1 MGKDKSAA
9 ADKKEQALPAKTEEN
24 AAVET
29 PAAPAKKSRAAGILR
44 LAAAVLLILAASA
57 AALLYYQKFGL
68 PTAGSNT
75 ETTAPT
81 ALSSRSAARYT
92 AAPTPAVHYTEP
104 APVAVALSAPAP
116 AAEQPK
122 EKITEIKYVIPES
135 ISNAINGLHDKV
147 GKMETL
153 TAQYMNIKADSSA
166 VISLGE
172 RLDELEKRTRR
183 LSRISNDGA
192 LVLTAALMIR
202 ENAAAGQPVRFEAEM
217 LKQLAAGQPEIDTAV
232 NYIYNNS
239 SHQYPS
245 NKNLTESFN
254 RISGRI
260 VYDLKHQGSWKDRLL
275 RKINEYIHI
284 SSPADNSRE
293 NAEIKALEELK
304 GYVDEGQFAIAVELL
319 SRSENETLLADE
331 ALNKWFAITDS
342 KLKFNRA
349 LSEISAYSLALMKTE
364 GLKNAALP

>member
-9 ADKKEQALPAKTEEN
+9 ADKREQVLPAKTEKN

-29 PAAPAKKSRAAGILR
+29 SAAPAKKSRAAGMLR

-68 PTAGSNT
+68 PVAGSDT
-75 ETTAPT
+75 ETTNQT
-81 ALSSRSAARYT
+81 ALTRRPAARRAAKPAPAA
-92 AAPTPAVHYTEP
+92 AAP
-104 APVAVALSAPAP
+104 SAPAP
-116 AAEQPK
+116 AAEQPR

-135 ISNAINGLHDKV
+135 VTNAINGLHDKV

-217 LKQLAAGQPEIDTAV
+217 LKQLAAGRPEIETAV
-232 NYIYNNS
+232 DYVYNNS
-239 SHQYPS
+239 SRQYPS

-260 VYDLKHQGSWKDRLL
+260 VYDLRHQGSWKDRLL

-284 SSPADNSRE
+284 SSPAADSRE
-293 NAEIKALEELK
+293 NAEITALEEIK

-319 SRSENETLLADE
+319 SRPENETLLADE

>member
-9 ADKKEQALPAKTEEN
+9 ADKREQVLPAKTEKN

-29 PAAPAKKSRAAGILR
+29 SAAPAKKSRAAGMLR

-68 PTAGSNT
+68 PAAGSDT
-75 ETTAPT
+75 ETTNQT
-81 ALSSRSAARYT
+81 ALIRRPAARR
-92 AAPTPAVHYTEP
+92 PAEP
-104 APVAVALSAPAP
+104 APAAAALSAPAP
-116 AAEQPK
+116 AAEQPR

-135 ISNAINGLHDKV
+135 VTNAINGLHDKV

-217 LKQLAAGQPEIDTAV
+217 LKQLAAGRPEIETAV
-232 NYIYNNS
+232 DYVYNNS
-239 SHQYPS
+239 SRQYPS

-260 VYDLKHQGSWKDRLL
+260 VYNLRHQGSWKDRLL

-284 SSPADNSRE
+284 SSPAADSRE
-293 NAEIKALEELK
+293 NAEITALEEIK

-319 SRSENETLLADE
+319 SRPENETLLADE

>member
-9 ADKKEQALPAKTEEN
+9 ADKREQVLPAKTEKN

-29 PAAPAKKSRAAGILR
+29 SAAPAKKSRAAGMLR
-44 LAAAVLLILAASA
+44 LAAAVLLILTASA

-68 PTAGSNT
+68 PAAGSDT
-75 ETTAPT
+75 ETTNQT
-81 ALSSRSAARYT
+81 ALTRRPAARR
-92 AAPTPAVHYTEP
+92 AAEP
-104 APVAVALSAPAP
+104 APAAAAPSAPAP
-116 AAEQPK
+116 AAEQPR

-135 ISNAINGLHDKV
+135 VTNAINGLHDKV

-217 LKQLAAGQPEIDTAV
+217 LKQLAAGRPEIETAV
-232 NYIYNNS
+232 DYVYNNS
-239 SHQYPS
+239 SRQYPS

-260 VYDLKHQGSWKDRLL
+260 VYDLRHQGSWKDRLL

-284 SSPADNSRE
+284 SSPAADSRE
-293 NAEIKALEELK
+293 NAEITALEEIK

-319 SRSENETLLADE
+319 SRPENETLLADE

>member
-9 ADKKEQALPAKTEEN
+9 ADKREQVLPAKTEKN

-29 PAAPAKKSRAAGILR
+29 SAAPAKKSRAAGMLR

-68 PTAGSNT
+68 PAAGSDT
-75 ETTAPT
+75 ETTNQT
-81 ALSSRSAARYT
+81 ALTRRPAARRAAKPAPAA
-92 AAPTPAVHYTEP
+92 AAP
-104 APVAVALSAPAP
+104 SAPAP
-116 AAEQPK
+116 AAEQPR

-135 ISNAINGLHDKV
+135 VTNAINGLHDKV

-166 VISLGE
+166 VTSLGE

-217 LKQLAAGQPEIDTAV
+217 LKQLAAGRPEIETAV
-232 NYIYNNS
+232 DYVYNNS
-239 SHQYPS
+239 SRQYPS

-260 VYDLKHQGSWKDRLL
+260 VYDLRHQGSWKDRLL

-284 SSPADNSRE
+284 SSPAADSRE
-293 NAEIKALEELK
+293 NAEITALEEIK

-319 SRSENETLLADE
+319 SRPENETLLADE

>member
-9 ADKKEQALPAKTEEN
+9 ADKREQVLPAKTEKN

-29 PAAPAKKSRAAGILR
+29 SAAPAKKSRAAGMLR

-68 PTAGSNT
+68 PAAGSDT
-75 ETTAPT
+75 ETTNQT
-81 ALSSRSAARYT
+81 ALTRRPAARRAAKPAPAA
-92 AAPTPAVHYTEP
+92 AAP
-104 APVAVALSAPAP
+104 SAPAP
-116 AAEQPK
+116 AAEQPR

-135 ISNAINGLHDKV
+135 VTNAINGLHDKV

-217 LKQLAAGQPEIDTAV
+217 LKQLAAGRPEIETAV
-232 NYIYNNS
+232 DYGYNNS
-239 SHQYPS
+239 SRQYPS

-260 VYDLKHQGSWKDRLL
+260 VYDLRHQGSWKDRLL

-284 SSPADNSRE
+284 SSPAADSRE
-293 NAEIKALEELK
+293 NAEITALEEIK

-319 SRSENETLLADE
+319 SRPENETLLADE

>member
-9 ADKKEQALPAKTEEN
+9 ADKREQVLPAKTEKN

-29 PAAPAKKSRAAGILR
+29 SAAPAKKSRAAGMLR

-68 PTAGSNT
+68 PAAGSDT
-75 ETTAPT
+75 ETTNQT
-81 ALSSRSAARYT
+81 ALTRRPAARRAAKPAPAA
-92 AAPTPAVHYTEP
+92 AAP
-104 APVAVALSAPAP
+104 SAPAP
-116 AAEQPK
+116 AAEQPR

-135 ISNAINGLHDKV
+135 VTNAINGLHDKV

-192 LVLTAALMIR
+192 LVLTAALRIR

-217 LKQLAAGQPEIDTAV
+217 LKQLAAGRPEIETAV
-232 NYIYNNS
+232 DYVYNNS
-239 SHQYPS
+239 SRQYPS

-260 VYDLKHQGSWKDRLL
+260 VYDLRHQGSWKDRLL

-284 SSPADNSRE
+284 SSPAADSRE
-293 NAEIKALEELK
+293 NAEITALEEIK

-319 SRSENETLLADE
+319 SRPENETLLADE

>member
-9 ADKKEQALPAKTEEN
+9 ADKREQVLPAKTEKN

-29 PAAPAKKSRAAGILR
+29 SAAPAKKSRAAGMLR

-68 PTAGSNT
+68 PAAGSDT
-75 ETTAPT
+75 ETTNQT
-81 ALSSRSAARYT
+81 ALTRRPAARRAAKPAPAA
-92 AAPTPAVHYTEP
+92 AAP
-104 APVAVALSAPAP
+104 SAPAP
-116 AAEQPK
+116 AAEQPR
-122 EKITEIKYVIPES
+122 EKITEIKYVIPDS
-135 ISNAINGLHDKV
+135 VTNAINGLHDKV

-217 LKQLAAGQPEIDTAV
+217 LKQLAAGRPEIETAV
-232 NYIYNNS
+232 DYVYNNS
-239 SHQYPS
+239 SRQYPS

-260 VYDLKHQGSWKDRLL
+260 VYDLRHQGSWKDRLL

-284 SSPADNSRE
+284 SSPAADSRE
-293 NAEIKALEELK
+293 NAEITALEEIK

-319 SRSENETLLADE
+319 SRPENETLLADE

>member
-9 ADKKEQALPAKTEEN
+9 ADKREQVLPAKTEKN

-29 PAAPAKKSRAAGILR
+29 SAAPAKKSRAAGMLH

-68 PTAGSNT
+68 PAAGSDT
-75 ETTAPT
+75 ETTNQT
-81 ALSSRSAARYT
+81 ALTRRPPARRAA
-92 AAPTPAVHYTEP
+92 E
-104 APVAVALSAPAP
+104 PAP
-116 AAEQPK
+116 AAERPR

-135 ISNAINGLHDKV
+135 VTNAINGLHDKV

-202 ENAAAGQPVRFEAEM
+202 ENAAAGQSVRFEAEM
-217 LKQLAAGQPEIDTAV
+217 LKQLADGRTEIETAV
-232 NYIYNNS
+232 DYVYNNS
-239 SHQYPS
+239 SRQYPS

-260 VYDLKHQGSWKDRLL
+260 VYDLRHQGSWKDRLL

-284 SSPADNSRE
+284 SSPAADSRE
-293 NAEIKALEELK
+293 NAEITALEEIK

-319 SRSENETLLADE
+319 SRPENETLLADE

>member
-9 ADKKEQALPAKTEEN
+9 ADKREQVLPAKTEKN

-29 PAAPAKKSRAAGILR
+29 SAAPAKKSRAAGMLR

-68 PTAGSNT
+68 PATGSDT
-75 ETTAPT
+75 ETTNQT
-81 ALSSRSAARYT
+81 ALTRRPAARRAAKPAPAA
-92 AAPTPAVHYTEP
+92 AAP
-104 APVAVALSAPAP
+104 SAPAP
-116 AAEQPK
+116 AAEQPR

-135 ISNAINGLHDKV
+135 VTNAINGLHDKV

-217 LKQLAAGQPEIDTAV
+217 LKQLAAGRPEIETAV
-232 NYIYNNS
+232 DYVYNNS
-239 SHQYPS
+239 SRQYPS

-260 VYDLKHQGSWKDRLL
+260 VYDLRHQGSWKDRLL

-284 SSPADNSRE
+284 SSPAADSRE
-293 NAEIKALEELK
+293 NAEITALEEIK

-319 SRSENETLLADE
+319 SRPENETLLADE

>member
-9 ADKKEQALPAKTEEN
+9 ADKREQVLPAKTEKN

-29 PAAPAKKSRAAGILR
+29 SAAPAKKSRAAGMLR

-68 PTAGSNT
+68 PAAGSDT
-75 ETTAPT
+75 ETTNQT
-81 ALSSRSAARYT
+81 ALIRRPAARYE
-92 AAPTPAVHYTEP
+92 TEP
-104 APVAVALSAPAP
+104 APVAAALSASEPAV
-116 AAEQPK
+116 EQPR
-122 EKITEIKYVIPES
+122 EKITEIKYIIPES
-135 ISNAINGLHDKV
+135 ITNAINGLHDKV

-217 LKQLAAGQPEIDTAV
+217 LKQLAAGRPEIETAV
-232 NYIYNNS
+232 DYVYNNS
-239 SHQYPS
+239 SRQYPS

-260 VYDLKHQGSWKDRLL
+260 VYNLRHQGSWKDRLL

-284 SSPADNSRE
+284 SSPAADSRE
-293 NAEIKALEELK
+293 NAEITALEEIK

-319 SRSENETLLADE
+319 SRPENETLLADE

>member
-9 ADKKEQALPAKTEEN
+9 ADKREQVLPAKTEKN

-29 PAAPAKKSRAAGILR
+29 SAAPAKKSRAAGMLR

-68 PTAGSNT
+68 PAAGSDT
-75 ETTAPT
+75 ETTNQT
-81 ALSSRSAARYT
+81 ALTRRPAARR
-92 AAPTPAVHYTEP
+92 AAEP
-104 APVAVALSAPAP
+104 APAAAAPSAPAP
-116 AAEQPK
+116 AAERPR

-135 ISNAINGLHDKV
+135 VTNAINGLHDKV

-217 LKQLAAGQPEIDTAV
+217 LKQLAAGRPEIETAV
-232 NYIYNNS
+232 DYVYNNS
-239 SHQYPS
+239 SRQYPS
-245 NKNLTESFN
+245 NKNPTESFN

-260 VYDLKHQGSWKDRLL
+260 VYDLRHQGSWKDRLL

-284 SSPADNSRE
+284 SSPAADSRE
-293 NAEIKALEELK
+293 NAEITALEEIK

-319 SRSENETLLADE
+319 SRPENETLLADE

>member
-9 ADKKEQALPAKTEEN
+9 ADKREQVLPAKTEKN
-24 AAVET
+24 TAVET
-29 PAAPAKKSRAAGILR
+29 SAAPAKKSRAAGMLR

-68 PTAGSNT
+68 PAAGSDT
-75 ETTAPT
+75 ETTNQT
-81 ALSSRSAARYT
+81 ALTRRPAARR
-92 AAPTPAVHYTEP
+92 AAEP
-104 APVAVALSAPAP
+104 APAP
-116 AAEQPK
+116 AAERPR

-135 ISNAINGLHDKV
+135 VTNAINGLHDKV

-217 LKQLAAGQPEIDTAV
+217 LKQLAAGRPEIETAV
-232 NYIYNNS
+232 DYVYNNS
-239 SHQYPS
+239 SRQYPS

-260 VYDLKHQGSWKDRLL
+260 VYDLRHQGSWKDRLL

-284 SSPADNSRE
+284 SSPAADSRE
-293 NAEIKALEELK
+293 NAEITALEEIK

-319 SRSENETLLADE
+319 SRPENETLLADE

>member
-9 ADKKEQALPAKTEEN
+9 ADKREQVLPAKTEKN

-29 PAAPAKKSRAAGILR
+29 SAAPAKKSRAAGMLR

-68 PTAGSNT
+68 PAAGSDT
-75 ETTAPT
+75 ETTNQT
-81 ALSSRSAARYT
+81 ALTRRPAARRAAKPAPAA
-92 AAPTPAVHYTEP
+92 AAP
-104 APVAVALSAPAP
+104 SAPAP
-116 AAEQPK
+116 AAEQPR

-135 ISNAINGLHDKV
+135 VTNAINGLHDKV

-217 LKQLAAGQPEIDTAV
+217 LKQLAAGRPEIETAV
-232 NYIYNNS
+232 DYVYNNS
-239 SHQYPS
+239 SRQYPS

-260 VYDLKHQGSWKDRLL
+260 VYDLRHQGSWKDRLL

-284 SSPADNSRE
+284 SSPAADSRE
-293 NAEIKALEELK
+293 NAEITALEEIK

-319 SRSENETLLADE
+319 SRPENETLLADE
-331 ALNKWFAITDS
+331 ALNKWIAITDS

>member
-9 ADKKEQALPAKTEEN
+9 ADKREQVLPAKTEKN

-29 PAAPAKKSRAAGILR
+29 SAAPAKKSRAAGMLR

-68 PTAGSNT
+68 PAAGSDT
-75 ETTAPT
+75 ETTNQT
-81 ALSSRSAARYT
+81 ALTRRPAARR
-92 AAPTPAVHYTEP
+92 
-104 APVAVALSAPAP
+104 
-116 AAEQPK
+116 AAERPR

-135 ISNAINGLHDKV
+135 VTNAINGLHDKV

-217 LKQLAAGQPEIDTAV
+217 LKQLAAGRPEIETAV
-232 NYIYNNS
+232 DYVYNNS
-239 SHQYPS
+239 SRQYPS

-260 VYDLKHQGSWKDRLL
+260 VYNLRHQGSWKDRLL

-284 SSPADNSRE
+284 SSPAADSRE
-293 NAEIKALEELK
+293 NAEITALEEIK

-319 SRSENETLLADE
+319 SRPENETLLADE

>member
-9 ADKKEQALPAKTEEN
+9 ADKREQVLPAKTEKN

-29 PAAPAKKSRAAGILR
+29 SAAPAKKSRAAGMLR

-68 PTAGSNT
+68 PAAGSDT
-75 ETTAPT
+75 ETTNKT
-81 ALSSRSAARYT
+81 ALTRRPAARRAAKPAPAA
-92 AAPTPAVHYTEP
+92 AAP
-104 APVAVALSAPAP
+104 SAPAP
-116 AAEQPK
+116 AAEQPR

-135 ISNAINGLHDKV
+135 VTNAINGLHDKV

-217 LKQLAAGQPEIDTAV
+217 LKQLAAGRPEIETAV
-232 NYIYNNS
+232 DYVYNNS
-239 SHQYPS
+239 SRQYPS

-260 VYDLKHQGSWKDRLL
+260 VYDLRHQGSWKDRLL

-284 SSPADNSRE
+284 SSPAADSRE
-293 NAEIKALEELK
+293 NAEITALEEIK

-319 SRSENETLLADE
+319 SRPENETLLADE

>member
-9 ADKKEQALPAKTEEN
+9 ADKREQVLPAKTEKN

-29 PAAPAKKSRAAGILR
+29 SAAPAKKSRAAGMLR

-68 PTAGSNT
+68 PAAGSDT
-75 ETTAPT
+75 ETTNQT
-81 ALSSRSAARYT
+81 ALTRRPAARR
-92 AAPTPAVHYTEP
+92 AAEP
-104 APVAVALSAPAP
+104 APAAAAPSAPAP
-116 AAEQPK
+116 AAERPR

-135 ISNAINGLHDKV
+135 VTNAINGLYEKV

-217 LKQLAAGQPEIDTAV
+217 LKQLAAGRPEIETAV
-232 NYIYNNS
+232 DYVYNNS
-239 SHQYPS
+239 SRQYPS

-260 VYDLKHQGSWKDRLL
+260 VYNLRHQGSWKDRLL

-284 SSPADNSRE
+284 YSPAADSRE
-293 NAEIKALEELK
+293 NAEITALEEIK

-319 SRSENETLLADE
+319 SRPENETLLADE

-342 KLKFNRA
+342 KL
-349 LSEISAYSLALMKTE
+349 
-364 GLKNAALP
+364 

>member
-9 ADKKEQALPAKTEEN
+9 ADKREQVLPAKTKKN

-29 PAAPAKKSRAAGILR
+29 SAAPAKKSRAAGMLR

-68 PTAGSNT
+68 PAAGSDT
-75 ETTAPT
+75 ETTNQT
-81 ALSSRSAARYT
+81 ALTRRPAARRAAKPAPAA
-92 AAPTPAVHYTEP
+92 AAP
-104 APVAVALSAPAP
+104 SAPAP
-116 AAEQPK
+116 AAEQPR

-135 ISNAINGLHDKV
+135 VTNAINGLHDKV

-217 LKQLAAGQPEIDTAV
+217 LKQLAAGRPEIETAV
-232 NYIYNNS
+232 DYVYNNS
-239 SHQYPS
+239 SRQYPS

-260 VYDLKHQGSWKDRLL
+260 VYDLRHQGSWKDRLL

-284 SSPADNSRE
+284 SSPAADSRE
-293 NAEIKALEELK
+293 NAEITALEEIK

-319 SRSENETLLADE
+319 SRPENETLLADE

>member
-9 ADKKEQALPAKTEEN
+9 ADKREQVLPAKTEKN

-29 PAAPAKKSRAAGILR
+29 SAAPAKKSRAAGMLR

-68 PTAGSNT
+68 PAAGSDT
-75 ETTAPT
+75 ETTNQT
-81 ALSSRSAARYT
+81 ALIRRPAARR
-92 AAPTPAVHYTEP
+92 PTEP
-104 APVAVALSAPAP
+104 APAAAAPSAPAP
-116 AAEQPK
+116 AAEQPR

-135 ISNAINGLHDKV
+135 VTNAINGLHDKV

-202 ENAAAGQPVRFEAEM
+202 EDAAAGQPVRFEAEM
-217 LKQLAAGQPEIDTAV
+217 LKQLAAGRPEIETAV
-232 NYIYNNS
+232 DYVYNNS
-239 SHQYPS
+239 SRQYPS

-260 VYDLKHQGSWKDRLL
+260 VYNLRHQGSWKDRLL

-284 SSPADNSRE
+284 SSPAADSRE
-293 NAEIKALEELK
+293 NAEITALEEIK

-319 SRSENETLLADE
+319 SRPENETLLADE

>member
-9 ADKKEQALPAKTEEN
+9 ADKREQVLPAKTEKN

-29 PAAPAKKSRAAGILR
+29 SAAPAKKSRAAGMLR

-68 PTAGSNT
+68 PAAGSDT
-75 ETTAPT
+75 ETTNQT
-81 ALSSRSAARYT
+81 ALTRRPAA
-92 AAPTPAVHYTEP
+92 AAP
-104 APVAVALSAPAP
+104 SAPAP
-116 AAEQPK
+116 AAERPR

-135 ISNAINGLHDKV
+135 VTNAINGLHDKV

-217 LKQLAAGQPEIDTAV
+217 LKQLAAGRPEIETAV
-232 NYIYNNS
+232 DYVYNNS
-239 SHQYPS
+239 SRQYPS

-260 VYDLKHQGSWKDRLL
+260 VYNLRHQGSWKDRLL

-284 SSPADNSRE
+284 SSPAADSRE
-293 NAEIKALEELK
+293 NAEITALEEIK

-319 SRSENETLLADE
+319 SRPENETLLADE

>member
-9 ADKKEQALPAKTEEN
+9 ADKREQVLPAKTEKN

-29 PAAPAKKSRAAGILR
+29 SAAPAKKSRAAGMLR
-44 LAAAVLLILAASA
+44 LAAAVLLILVASA

-68 PTAGSNT
+68 PAAGSDT
-75 ETTAPT
+75 ETTNQT
-81 ALSSRSAARYT
+81 ALIRRPAARYE
-92 AAPTPAVHYTEP
+92 TEP
-104 APVAVALSAPAP
+104 APAAAALSAPAP
-116 AAEQPK
+116 AAEQPR

-135 ISNAINGLHDKV
+135 VTNAINGLHDKV

-217 LKQLAAGQPEIDTAV
+217 LKQLAAGRPEIETAV
-232 NYIYNNS
+232 DYVYNNS
-239 SHQYPS
+239 SRQYPS

-260 VYDLKHQGSWKDRLL
+260 VYNLRHQGSWKDRLL

-284 SSPADNSRE
+284 SSPAADSRE
-293 NAEIKALEELK
+293 NAEITALEEIK

-319 SRSENETLLADE
+319 SRPENETLLADE

>member
-9 ADKKEQALPAKTEEN
+9 ADKREQVLPAKTEKN

-29 PAAPAKKSRAAGILR
+29 SAAPAKKSRAAGMLR

-68 PTAGSNT
+68 PAAGSDT
-75 ETTAPT
+75 ETTNQT
-81 ALSSRSAARYT
+81 ALTRRPAARRAAKPAPAA
-92 AAPTPAVHYTEP
+92 AAP
-104 APVAVALSAPAP
+104 SAPAP
-116 AAEQPK
+116 AAEQPR

-135 ISNAINGLHDKV
+135 VTNAINGLHDKV

-153 TAQYMNIKADSSA
+153 TAQYMNINADSSA

-217 LKQLAAGQPEIDTAV
+217 LKQLAAGRPEIETAV
-232 NYIYNNS
+232 DYVYNNS
-239 SHQYPS
+239 SRQYPS

-260 VYDLKHQGSWKDRLL
+260 VYDLRHQGSWKDRLL

-284 SSPADNSRE
+284 SSPAADSRE
-293 NAEIKALEELK
+293 NAEITALEEIK

-319 SRSENETLLADE
+319 SRPENETLLADE

>member
-9 ADKKEQALPAKTEEN
+9 ADKREQVLPAKTEKN

-29 PAAPAKKSRAAGILR
+29 SAAPAKKSRAAGMLR
-44 LAAAVLLILAASA
+44 LAAAVLLILVASA

-68 PTAGSNT
+68 PAAGSDT
-75 ETTAPT
+75 ETTNQT
-81 ALSSRSAARYT
+81 ALIRRPAARR
-92 AAPTPAVHYTEP
+92 PAEP
-104 APVAVALSAPAP
+104 APAAAALSAPAP
-116 AAEQPK
+116 AAEQPR

-135 ISNAINGLHDKV
+135 VTNAINGLHDKV

-217 LKQLAAGQPEIDTAV
+217 LKQLAAGRPEIETAV
-232 NYIYNNS
+232 DYVYNNS
-239 SHQYPS
+239 SRQYPS

-260 VYDLKHQGSWKDRLL
+260 VYNLRHQGSWKDRLL

-284 SSPADNSRE
+284 SSPAADSRE
-293 NAEIKALEELK
+293 NAEITALEEIK

-319 SRSENETLLADE
+319 SRPENETLLADE

>member
-9 ADKKEQALPAKTEEN
+9 ADKREQVLPAKTEKN

-29 PAAPAKKSRAAGILR
+29 SAAPAKKSRAAGMLH

-68 PTAGSNT
+68 PAAGSDT
-75 ETTAPT
+75 ETTNQT
-81 ALSSRSAARYT
+81 ALTRRPSARR
-92 AAPTPAVHYTEP
+92 AAE
-104 APVAVALSAPAP
+104 PAP
-116 AAEQPK
+116 AAEQPR

-135 ISNAINGLHDKV
+135 VTNAINGLHDKV

-202 ENAAAGQPVRFEAEM
+202 ENAAAGQSVRFEAEM
-217 LKQLAAGQPEIDTAV
+217 LKQLADGRTEIETAV
-232 NYIYNNS
+232 DYVYNNS
-239 SHQYPS
+239 SRQYPS

-260 VYDLKHQGSWKDRLL
+260 VYDLRHQGSWKDRLL

-284 SSPADNSRE
+284 SSPAADSRE
-293 NAEIKALEELK
+293 NAEITALEEIK

-319 SRSENETLLADE
+319 SRPENETLLADE

>member
-9 ADKKEQALPAKTEEN
+9 ADKREQVLPAKTEKN

-29 PAAPAKKSRAAGILR
+29 SAAPAKKSRAAGMLR

-68 PTAGSNT
+68 PAAGSDT
-75 ETTAPT
+75 ETTNQT
-81 ALSSRSAARYT
+81 ALTRRPAARRAAKPAPAA
-92 AAPTPAVHYTEP
+92 AAP
-104 APVAVALSAPAP
+104 SAPAP
-116 AAEQPK
+116 AAEQPR

-135 ISNAINGLHDKV
+135 VTNAINGLHDKV

-217 LKQLAAGQPEIDTAV
+217 LKQLAAGRPEIETAV
-232 NYIYNNS
+232 DYVYNNS
-239 SHQYPS
+239 SRQYPS

-260 VYDLKHQGSWKDRLL
+260 VYDLRHQGSWKDRLL

-284 SSPADNSRE
+284 SSPAADSRE
-293 NAEIKALEELK
+293 NAEITALEEIK

-319 SRSENETLLADE
+319 SRPENETLLADE

-349 LSEISAYSLALMKTE
+349 LSEISAYSLALMNTE

>member
-1 MGKDKSAA
+1 
-9 ADKKEQALPAKTEEN
+9 
-24 AAVET
+24 
-29 PAAPAKKSRAAGILR
+29 
-44 LAAAVLLILAASA
+44 
-57 AALLYYQKFGL
+57 
-68 PTAGSNT
+68 
-75 ETTAPT
+75 
-81 ALSSRSAARYT
+81 
-92 AAPTPAVHYTEP
+92 
-104 APVAVALSAPAP
+104 
-116 AAEQPK
+116 
-122 EKITEIKYVIPES
+122 
-135 ISNAINGLHDKV
+135 
-147 GKMETL
+147 METL

-202 ENAAAGQPVRFEAEM
+202 ENAAAGQSVRFEAEM
-217 LKQLAAGQPEIDTAV
+217 LKQLADGRTEIETAV
-232 NYIYNNS
+232 DYVYNNS
-239 SHQYPS
+239 SRQYPS

-260 VYDLKHQGSWKDRLL
+260 VYDLRHQGSWKDRLL

-284 SSPADNSRE
+284 SSPAADSRE
-293 NAEIKALEELK
+293 NAEITALEEIK

-319 SRSENETLLADE
+319 SRPENETLLADE

>member
-9 ADKKEQALPAKTEEN
+9 ADKREQVLPAKTEKN

-29 PAAPAKKSRAAGILR
+29 SAAPAKKSRAAGMLR

-68 PTAGSNT
+68 PAAGSDT
-75 ETTAPT
+75 ETTNQT
-81 ALSSRSAARYT
+81 ALTRRPAARRAAKPAPAA
-92 AAPTPAVHYTEP
+92 AAP
-104 APVAVALSAPAP
+104 SAPAP
-116 AAEQPK
+116 AAEQPR

-135 ISNAINGLHDKV
+135 VTNAINGLHDKV

-217 LKQLAAGQPEIDTAV
+217 LKQLAAGRPEIETAV
-232 NYIYNNS
+232 DYVYNNS
-239 SHQYPS
+239 SRQYPS

-260 VYDLKHQGSWKDRLL
+260 VYDLRHQGSWKDRLL

-284 SSPADNSRE
+284 SSPAADSRE
-293 NAEIKALEELK
+293 NAEITALEEIK

-319 SRSENETLLADE
+319 SRPENETLLADD

>member
-9 ADKKEQALPAKTEEN
+9 ADKREQVLPAKTEKN

-29 PAAPAKKSRAAGILR
+29 SAAPAKKSRAAGMLR

-68 PTAGSNT
+68 PAAGSDT
-75 ETTAPT
+75 ETTNQT
-81 ALSSRSAARYT
+81 ALTRRPAARRAAKPAPAA
-92 AAPTPAVHYTEP
+92 AAP
-104 APVAVALSAPAP
+104 SAPAP
-116 AAEQPK
+116 AAEQPR

-135 ISNAINGLHDKV
+135 VTNAINGLHDKV

-217 LKQLAAGQPEIDTAV
+217 LKQLAAGRPEIETAV
-232 NYIYNNS
+232 DYVYNNS
-239 SHQYPS
+239 SRQYPS

-260 VYDLKHQGSWKDRLL
+260 VYNLRHQGSWKDRLL

-284 SSPADNSRE
+284 SSPAADSRE
-293 NAEIKALEELK
+293 NAEITALEEIK

-319 SRSENETLLADE
+319 SRPENETLLADE

>member
-9 ADKKEQALPAKTEEN
+9 ADKREQVLPAKTEKN

-29 PAAPAKKSRAAGILR
+29 SAAPAKKSRAAGMLR

-68 PTAGSNT
+68 PAAGSDT
-75 ETTAPT
+75 ETTNQT
-81 ALSSRSAARYT
+81 ALTRRPAARRAAKPAPAA
-92 AAPTPAVHYTEP
+92 AAP
-104 APVAVALSAPAP
+104 SAPAP
-116 AAEQPK
+116 AAEQPR

-135 ISNAINGLHDKV
+135 VTNAINGLHDKV

-183 LSRISNDGA
+183 LSQISNDGA

-217 LKQLAAGQPEIDTAV
+217 LKQLAAGRPEIETAV
-232 NYIYNNS
+232 DYVYNNS
-239 SHQYPS
+239 SRQYPS

-260 VYDLKHQGSWKDRLL
+260 VYDLRHQGSWKDRLL

-284 SSPADNSRE
+284 SSPAADSRE
-293 NAEIKALEELK
+293 NAEITALEEIK

-319 SRSENETLLADE
+319 SRPENETLLADE

>member
-9 ADKKEQALPAKTEEN
+9 ADKREQVLPAKTEKN
-24 AAVET
+24 TAVET
-29 PAAPAKKSRAAGILR
+29 SAAPAKKSRAAGMLR

-68 PTAGSNT
+68 PAAGSDT
-75 ETTAPT
+75 ETTNQT
-81 ALSSRSAARYT
+81 ALTRRPAARR
-92 AAPTPAVHYTEP
+92 AAEP
-104 APVAVALSAPAP
+104 APAAAAPSAPAP
-116 AAEQPK
+116 AAERPR

-135 ISNAINGLHDKV
+135 VTNAINGLHDKV

-166 VISLGE
+166 VISLSE

-217 LKQLAAGQPEIDTAV
+217 LKQLAAGRPEIETAV
-232 NYIYNNS
+232 DYVYNNS
-239 SHQYPS
+239 SRQYPS

-260 VYDLKHQGSWKDRLL
+260 VYDLRHQGSWKDRLL

-284 SSPADNSRE
+284 SSPAADSRE
-293 NAEIKALEELK
+293 NAEITALEEIK

-319 SRSENETLLADE
+319 SRPENETLLADE

>member
-9 ADKKEQALPAKTEEN
+9 ADKREQVLPAKTEKN

-29 PAAPAKKSRAAGILR
+29 SAAPAKKSRAAGMLR

-68 PTAGSNT
+68 PAAGSDT
-75 ETTAPT
+75 ETTNQT
-81 ALSSRSAARYT
+81 ALIRRPAARYE
-92 AAPTPAVHYTEP
+92 TEP
-104 APVAVALSAPAP
+104 APVAAALSASEPAV
-116 AAEQPK
+116 EQPR
-122 EKITEIKYVIPES
+122 EKITEIKYIIPES
-135 ISNAINGLHDKV
+135 VTNAINGLHDKV

-217 LKQLAAGQPEIDTAV
+217 LKQLAAGRPEIETAV
-232 NYIYNNS
+232 DYVYNNS
-239 SHQYPS
+239 SRQYPS

-260 VYDLKHQGSWKDRLL
+260 VYNLRHQGSWKDRLL

-284 SSPADNSRE
+284 SSPAADSRE
-293 NAEIKALEELK
+293 NAEITALEEIK

-319 SRSENETLLADE
+319 SRPENETLLADE

>member
-9 ADKKEQALPAKTEEN
+9 ADKREQVLPAKTEKN

-29 PAAPAKKSRAAGILR
+29 SAAPAKKSRAAGMLR

-68 PTAGSNT
+68 PAAGSDT
-75 ETTAPT
+75 ETTNQT
-81 ALSSRSAARYT
+81 ALTRRPAARR
-92 AAPTPAVHYTEP
+92 AVEP
-104 APVAVALSAPAP
+104 APAAAAPSAPAP
-116 AAEQPK
+116 AAERPR

-135 ISNAINGLHDKV
+135 VTNAINGLHDKV

-217 LKQLAAGQPEIDTAV
+217 LKQLAAGRPEIETAV
-232 NYIYNNS
+232 DYVYNNS
-239 SHQYPS
+239 SRQYPS

-260 VYDLKHQGSWKDRLL
+260 VYDLRHQGSWKDRLL

-284 SSPADNSRE
+284 SSPAADSRE
-293 NAEIKALEELK
+293 NAEITALEEIK

-319 SRSENETLLADE
+319 SRPENETLLADE

>member
-9 ADKKEQALPAKTEEN
+9 ADKREQVLPAKTEKN

-29 PAAPAKKSRAAGILR
+29 SAAPAKKSRAAGMLR

-68 PTAGSNT
+68 PAAGSDT
-75 ETTAPT
+75 ETTNQT
-81 ALSSRSAARYT
+81 ALTRRPAARRAAKPAPAA
-92 AAPTPAVHYTEP
+92 AAP
-104 APVAVALSAPAP
+104 SAPAP
-116 AAEQPK
+116 AAEQPR

-135 ISNAINGLHDKV
+135 VTNAINGLHDKG

-217 LKQLAAGQPEIDTAV
+217 LKQLAAGRPEIETAV
-232 NYIYNNS
+232 DYVYNNS
-239 SHQYPS
+239 SRQYPS

-260 VYDLKHQGSWKDRLL
+260 VYDLRHQGSWKDRLL

-284 SSPADNSRE
+284 SSPAADSRE
-293 NAEIKALEELK
+293 NAEITALEEIK

-319 SRSENETLLADE
+319 SRPENETLLAAE

>member
-1 MGKDKSAA
+1 
-9 ADKKEQALPAKTEEN
+9 
-24 AAVET
+24 
-29 PAAPAKKSRAAGILR
+29 
-44 LAAAVLLILAASA
+44 
-57 AALLYYQKFGL
+57 
-68 PTAGSNT
+68 
-75 ETTAPT
+75 
-81 ALSSRSAARYT
+81 
-92 AAPTPAVHYTEP
+92 
-104 APVAVALSAPAP
+104 
-116 AAEQPK
+116 
-122 EKITEIKYVIPES
+122 
-135 ISNAINGLHDKV
+135 
-147 GKMETL
+147 METL

-217 LKQLAAGQPEIDTAV
+217 LKQLAAGRPEIETAV
-232 NYIYNNS
+232 DYVYNNS
-239 SHQYPS
+239 SRQYPS

-260 VYDLKHQGSWKDRLL
+260 VYNLRHQGSWKDRLL

-284 SSPADNSRE
+284 SSPAADSRE
-293 NAEIKALEELK
+293 NAEITALEEIK

-319 SRSENETLLADE
+319 SRPENETLLADE